1 MLTVQSTASFL
12 LLLFLTLFPF
22 SKTSSISPWK
32 KPLTEVIKK
41 WGPESLGTQND
52 DPSFVHLVHVA
63 LALSRT
69 CIASSV
75 VTLISFLL
83 GVFILEV
90 LILMDLADGE
100 SYNIIVVVIVG
111 V

>member
-1 MLTVQSTASFL
+1 M
-12 LLLFLTLFPF
+12 FPF

-32 KPLTEVIKK
+32 QPLTEVIKK
-41 WGPESLGTQND
+41 WGPESLGTQNES

-63 LALSRT
+63 LALSKICT
-69 CIASSV
+69 ASSV

-83 GVFILEV
+83 EVFILEAI
-90 LILMDLADGE
+90 ILMDLADGE
-100 SYNIIVVVIVG
+100 SYNIIVLVIAG